1 MSIKIKNR
9 HRLSDREIKV
19 LQDELKNSYSVESF
33 DAGSTIETGEVTGI
47 TIILVDGEI
56 VLMYH
61 GDTLVFTVNGLQR
74 YTPKDKFVVVDKGA
88 VRFVARGADIMAP
101 GIVDADENIIE
112 GDQVWICDEMYHK
125 PLATGIALMNGKQ
138 MIDERHG
145 KAVTVIH
152 HIGDTLWNLITK
164 SI

>member
-9 HRLSDREIKV
+9 HRLSDKDIKV
-19 LQDELKNSYSVESF
+19 LQHELNTNYSVKSF
-33 DAGSTIETGEVTGI
+33 DTSSTIEKGEVTGI

-56 VLMYH
+56 VLMYY
-61 GDTLVFTVNGLQR
+61 GDKLVFTVNGLQR

-112 GDQVWICDEMYHK
+112 GDQVWICDEIYHK
-125 PLATGIALMNGKQ
+125 PLATGIAVMNGKQ
-138 MIDERHG
+138 MIDEQRG
-145 KAVTVIH
+145 KAVNIIH
-152 HIGDTLWNLITK
+152 HIGDTLWNQITK
-164 SI
+164 SL